1 VIGGGARRRIA
12 CLLASLLA
20 FGCAQ
25 GRRYDQAV
33 AALIDVS
40 GTYADEK
47 PEVVRILK
55 REVLPGLLPGDTL
68 IVLRIDSESYQK
80 DNLETL
86 VTLDYRPSRA
96 NAQKLAV
103 ARHLDHFAAS
113 DVRSKYTDIPGAMM
127 LAAEYLDE
135 IHSGS
140 RVMLVFSDLREELPR
155 GSRRTLRSKE
165 FGGIQMAAVNLKRL
179 RSDADDPDLFRT
191 RIDRFAATAHEFGA
205 TGFRTVMDPAKLPEY
220 LAKAR

>member
-1 VIGGGARRRIA
+1 MLSTA
-12 CLLASLLA
+12 CLLSGLLA
-20 FGCAQ
+20 LGCAQ

-33 AALIDVS
+33 AALVDVS

-55 REVLPGLLPGDTL
+55 REVLPGLLPGDTFL
-68 IVLRIDSESYQK
+68 VLRIDSESYRK

-103 ARHLDHFAAS
+103 ARHLDRFAAS
-113 DVRSKYTDIPGAMM
+113 DARSEYTDIPGAMM
-127 LAAEYLDE
+127 LAAEYLEE

-155 GSRRTLRSKE
+155 GSRRTLRAKE
-165 FGGIQMAAVNLKRL
+165 FDGIRMAAVNLKRL
-179 RSDADDPDLFRT
+179 HSDAANPDLFRT
-191 RIDRFAATAHEFGA
+191 RVDHFAKTALEFGA
-205 TGFRTVMDPAKLPEY
+205 EDFRTVMDPEKLPEY
-220 LAKAR
+220 LAKLR